1 MKPAQINPHCQTRTD
16 RGEPGSLHVNLARIA
31 TRVCQVF
38 SMPGFASLYT
48 LSCSLLCLVAT
59 AATAAVPDAA
69 TVAAA
74 EKKFA
79 ESMANDHGL
88 NEADVLATLAGAHY
102 QQSVIDAIS
111 RPAESK
117 PWKDY
122 RPIFV
127 TERRIA
133 DGAAFYRANAA
144 LLKKTETDFG
154 VPAELIV
161 TILGVETNYG
171 RVTGRYRVLDA
182 LTTLAFYYPP
192 RQDFFRAELAQ
203 LFTLRSARFPYAPD
217 ELMGS
222 YAGALGWGQFMPTSV
237 AKFARDGDGDGK
249 VDLWN
254 SLPDIFASVA
264 NYFVAHGWQKGG
276 PVALRAQ
283 VAATARPVTPGS
295 LEPVYPLQ
303 QLAEWGYS
311 IDAKADPM
319 TPASL
324 ITLEGAEGPEIWITF
339 ENFYA
344 ISRYNKSPL
353 YSLAVYQLSQA
364 IAAEIATDTAASQAP

>member
-1 MKPAQINPHCQTRTD
+1 MVD
-16 RGEPGSLHVNLARIA
+16 
-31 TRVCQVF
+31 F
-38 SMPGFASLYT
+38 YT
-48 LSCSLLCLVAT
+48 LCAGALLAIAGSASAQSAADKT
-59 AATAAVPDAA
+59 AA
-69 TVAAA
+69 AAA
-74 EKKFA
+74 EQQFA
-79 ESMANDHGL
+79 QTLAHDHGL
-88 NEADVLATLAGAHY
+88 AARDILATLAKARY
-102 QQSVIDAIS
+102 QQSVIDAIT
-111 RPAESK
+111 RPAEAK

-133 DGAAFYRANAA
+133 DGTAFYRANTA
-144 LLKKTETDFG
+144 LLKRTESEFG

-171 RVTGRYRVLDA
+171 RVTGHYRVLDA

-192 RQDFFRAELAQ
+192 RQDFFRSELAQ
-203 LFTLRSARFPYAPD
+203 LFLLYSPSFPYPVD

-222 YAGALGWGQFMPTSV
+222 YAGAMGWGQFMPSSV
-237 AKFARDGDGDGK
+237 AHFARDGDGDGK

-254 SLPDIFASVA
+254 SLPDVCASVA

-276 PVALRAQ
+276 AVALRAH
-283 VAATARPVTPGS
+283 VAATARVIAPAG
-295 LEPVYPLQ
+295 LEPTYPVQ
-303 QLAEWGYS
+303 QLAEWGYTT
-311 IDAKADPM
+311 DAKSDPM
-319 TPASL
+319 TPATL
-324 ITLEGAEGPEIWITF
+324 ITLEGPDGPETWVTF

-364 IAAEIATDTAASQAP
+364 IAAEVAAEPAAP

>member
-1 MKPAQINPHCQTRTD
+1 MVD
-16 RGEPGSLHVNLARIA
+16 
-31 TRVCQVF
+31 F
-38 SMPGFASLYT
+38 YT
-48 LSCSLLCLVAT
+48 LCAGALLAIAGSASAQSAADKT
-59 AATAAVPDAA
+59 AA
-69 TVAAA
+69 AAA
-74 EKKFA
+74 EQQFA
-79 ESMANDHGL
+79 QTLAHDHGL
-88 NEADVLATLAGAHY
+88 AARDILATLAKARY
-102 QQSVIDAIS
+102 QQSVIDAIT
-111 RPAESK
+111 RPAEAK

-133 DGAAFYRANAA
+133 DGTAFYRANTA
-144 LLKKTETDFG
+144 LLKRTESEFG

-171 RVTGRYRVLDA
+171 RVTGHYRVLDA

-192 RQDFFRAELAQ
+192 RQDFFRSELAQ
-203 LFTLRSARFPYAPD
+203 LFLLYSPSFPYPAD

-222 YAGALGWGQFMPTSV
+222 YAGAMGWGQFMPSSV
-237 AKFARDGDGDGK
+237 AHFARDGDGDGK

-254 SLPDIFASVA
+254 SLPDVCASVA

-276 PVALRAQ
+276 AVALRAH
-283 VAATARPVTPGS
+283 VAATARVIAPAG
-295 LEPVYPLQ
+295 LEPTYPVQ
-303 QLAEWGYS
+303 QLAEWGYTT
-311 IDAKADPM
+311 DAKSDPM
-319 TPASL
+319 TPATL
-324 ITLEGAEGPEIWITF
+324 ITLEGPDGPETWVTF

-364 IAAEIATDTAASQAP
+364 IAAEVAAEPAAP

>member
-1 MKPAQINPHCQTRTD
+1 MLR
-16 RGEPGSLHVNLARIA
+16 
-31 TRVCQVF
+31 
-38 SMPGFASLYT
+38 FADFYT
-48 LSCSLLCLVAT
+48 LCLGLLF
-59 AATAAVPDAA
+59 AAPAASVHAALPDAA
-69 TVAAA
+69 TVTAA
-74 EKKFA
+74 EQQFA
-79 ESMANDHGL
+79 QELAHDNGL
-88 NEADVLATLAGAHY
+88 DQASILATLGKARY
-102 QQSVIDAIS
+102 QQSVIDAIT
-111 RPAESK
+111 RPAEAK

-127 TERRIA
+127 TERRID
-133 DGAAFYRANAA
+133 DGAAFYNANAA
-144 LLKKTETDFG
+144 LLKRTETDFG

-171 RVTGRYRVLDA
+171 RVTGRYRVIDA

-192 RQDFFRAELAQ
+192 RQDFFRSELKQ
-203 LFTLRSARFPYAPD
+203 LFLLRSGSFPYAPD

-222 YAGALGWGQFMPTSV
+222 YAGAMGWGQFMPSSI
-237 AKFARDGDGDGK
+237 AHFARDGDGDGK

-254 SLPDIFASVA
+254 SLPDISASVA

-276 PVALRAQ
+276 PVALRAK
-283 VAATARPVTPGS
+283 VAADARAVTPGT

-303 QLAEWGYS
+303 QLAEWGYT
-311 IDAKADPM
+311 IDEKIDPM
-319 TPASL
+319 TPATLISL
-324 ITLEGAEGPEIWITF
+324 DGADGSEVWITF

-364 IAAEIATDTAASQAP
+364 IAAEVAEPAKP

>member
-1 MKPAQINPHCQTRTD
+1 MLTYACSATQAI
-16 RGEPGSLHVNLARIA
+16 RIFLMSA
-31 TRVCQVF
+31 
-38 SMPGFASLYT
+38 FAKFYT
-48 LSCSLLCLVAT
+48 LSCGLLLTVA
-59 AATAAVPDAA
+59 AANAAVPDAA
-69 TVAAA
+69 AVAVA
-74 EKKFA
+74 EQQFA
-79 ESMANDHGL
+79 QGLAHDHGL
-88 NEADVLATLAGAHY
+88 NQADVLATLSKARY
-102 QQSVIDAIS
+102 QQSVIDAIT
-111 RPAESK
+111 RPAEAK

-144 LLKKTETDFG
+144 LLKRTETEFG

-192 RQDFFRAELAQ
+192 RQDFFRGELAQ
-203 LFTLRSARFPYAPD
+203 LFMLRSPSFPYAPD
-217 ELMGS
+217 ELVGS
-222 YAGALGWGQFMPTSV
+222 YAGAMGWGQFMPSSI
-237 AKFARDGDGDGK
+237 ARFARDGDGDGK

-254 SLPDIFASVA
+254 SLPDVCASVA

-276 PVALRAQ
+276 PVALRAS
-283 VAATARPVTPGS
+283 VAATARTLSPAG
-295 LEPVYPLQ
+295 LEPVYPVQ
-303 QLAEWGYS
+303 QLAEWGYTTGARPDS
-311 IDAKADPM
+311 IKLDPM
-319 TPASL
+319 TPATL
-324 ITLEGAEGPEIWITF
+324 ITLEGTDGPEIWITF
-339 ENFYA
+339 ENFYS

-364 IAAEIATDTAASQAP
+364 IAAQVAETQTP